1 MLLYS
6 HLQFITSPW
15 RGEADADSEGIGRGV
30 NP

>member
-15 RGEADADSEGIGRGV
+15 RGEADAEGIGRGV